1 MGAVH
6 QPFHALVCPLWV
18 GSGKGYDGRNHA
30 GIDAHMQ
37 PYPLQHVVGAL
48 AFYAGLEER
57 TGDIVVVFDSGS
69 LAGFK
74 HNVVENHAFQ
84 SAICL
89 VQSSSCNGIAQQVR
103 PSGHDTFD
111 MFATFPYAAEEQ
123 YRSFEAV
130 VAKGFECFFKAEG
143 RQTDDDE
150 VVTAAG
156 CGASYRIMVFRLQ
169 PFLIVP
175 AVEQRHR
182 EAFGGMVLRRGTN
195 VMCHIVPAFP

>member
-1 MGAVH
+1 M
-6 QPFHALVCPLWV
+6 
-18 GSGKGYDGRNHA
+18 
-30 GIDAHMQ
+30 
-37 PYPLQHVVGAL
+37 GAL

-84 SAICL
+84 STICL
-89 VQSSSCNGIAQQVR
+89 VQSSSCNGIAQQIR
-103 PSGHDTFD
+103 SSGHDMFD
-111 MFATFPYAAEEQ
+111 MFAAFPYAAEEQ

-130 VAKGFECFFKAEG
+130 VAKGFERFFKAEG

-156 CGASYRIMVFRLQ
+156 CGASYRITVFLLL
-169 PFLIVP
+169 PFLDM
-175 AVEQRHR
+175 ATVEQRHR
-182 EAFGGMVLRRGTN
+182 KAFGGMVLRHGTN
-195 VMCHIVPAFP
+195 VMCHVVPAFP